1 MGLTRNQSAM
11 SRYAN
16 SGIAPLGRAS
26 LRQVPSQGSLEV
38 LTNYTSNQSG
48 RRSHVQSTATMRTL
62 ASPME
67 MMGPGT
73 AEKWYDQSTRIFQK
87 VEEDD
92 DDIPFYE
99 KNKRKKETIDHDE
112 EDAQHCAIC

>member
-1 MGLTRNQSAM
+1 M
-11 SRYAN
+11 
-16 SGIAPLGRAS
+16 
-26 LRQVPSQGSLEV
+26 PSHASLEV

-48 RRSHVQSTATMRTL
+48 RRSHVASNATMRTL

-67 MMGPGT
+67 MMGRET
-73 AEKWYDQSTRIFQK
+73 AEKWYDQSTRIFHK

-99 KNKRKKETIDHDE
+99 KNKRRKESIDHD
-112 EDAQHCAIC
+112 